1 MDKLLDKI
9 GCLVMLRFIWN
20 SWWRNKE
27 RFILLI
33 VGVLIIST
41 GLSYLV
47 GITQATNGTITD
59 ELQKRWESSYH
70 IVVRPEGSRS
80 VTEDKKLLEP
90 NYLSGLEGG
99 ITLEQ
104 YEKIKSMDSIDVAA
118 PISMMGYVYNSVQL
132 DKLNITEP
140 GVYRLKITEKTNTG
154 VDIDTTSGNL
164 YFTRGAWQPDG
175 TGKEYGA
182 SRFEGELDFGT
193 NVMLAGIDPEQESA
207 LVGINEA
214 MVEGKNSRFFT
225 YEDKPKVKEEDGL
238 IDTEIPVIVSNKEFV
253 DGKITYS
260 IEKLDLPFELSEQV
274 DTMEKVKQNGGK
286 EYLEKQKGIE
296 VEKREFN
303 TQEAHKKIV
312 GKLSEGS
319 LDGINTFHWM
329 PYKPSPVT
337 YRPVSSPYPERW
349 PFSYEV
355 EPYEVSE
362 DSQLAIDQSY
372 RPVKLF
378 SEDSSGWKR
387 LQFNFKGIFDPSKL
401 NISKD
406 PLTELPME
414 TYFPSKAQWV
424 IDKENQPVNPP
435 KEMKPLNN
443 PYGFLTKPPLI
454 LTTIDAAAKVLGNK
468 PISAIRV
475 KVSGVEKLTDESELI
490 LQQVAKRIE
499 EETGLITDITLG
511 SSPQP
516 ALTHIPGIEGKSNLG
531 WVQQPWIKLGS
542 SITIFQET
550 KVGFSGIIAS
560 VILVA
565 IVYVFS
571 SNLIMMF
578 SRKKEFAVLLS
589 LGWRPSKLSKLLF
602 IESTILG
609 ITVSTISWTILGFFF
624 LTNNI
629 DTSGWRVLLIGV
641 FGLII
646 YWMGMIIPAILVKRI
661 KPYEAMKQ
669 GEISK
674 QHKRI
679 TRAQS
684 IVGMTFNY
692 LVTMWKRTILSI
704 VSIAFPTSL
713 LIFFLFITFHL
724 RGVMYATWL
733 GEFVAM
739 EVGTM
744 HYIAMGVAILI
755 AILTTAEIIWQNVSE
770 RQSEIAVLK
779 ALGWQNKNIRL
790 LVLLEGGLSGLMA
803 GVIGLSLSFVI
814 IWSVYGQFPSEEL
827 LFLCG
832 TLLIPIATGI
842 LAASLPAEKAV
853 KIQPYQG
860 LQGTISNSQKTEKR
874 FKYVFGMT
882 GAGLIVAVLILLI
895 YSLPDTDGSQMT
907 NTRTP
912 SEQDKTEGEVIEV
925 YKNTNEDEESNSSE
939 GKKDIID
946 QYFEEAWKE
955 SKLGEQ
961 LDPNK
966 DGSEVFTFGNL
977 VTPPSDIIKE
987 DIESEL
993 ITIPLTFE
1001 RGQINEMPNGSIF
1014 YKPYFRIVDDKG
1026 NEYRPIDME
1035 INGREN
1041 WDQSFNLRAPG
1052 KADVLLTYE
1061 IPKVTNRLIL
1071 VLDIDGFEVGNIVVK
1086 IK

>member
-1 MDKLLDKI
+1 
-9 GCLVMLRFIWN
+9 MLRFIWN

-27 RFILLI
+27 RLILLI
-33 VGVLIIST
+33 IGVLIIST

-47 GITQATNGTITD
+47 GITQATDGTITD

-70 IVVRPEGSRS
+70 IVVRSDGSRS

-104 YEKIKSMDSIDVAA
+104 YEKIKSIDDIDVAA

-132 DKLNITEP
+132 DKLNITKP
-140 GVYRLKITEKTNTG
+140 GVYRLKITEETNTG
-154 VDIDTTSGNL
+154 VDTYTSTGNL
-164 YFTRGAWQPDG
+164 YFTKGGWQPEG
-175 TGKEYGA
+175 TGKEYGI
-182 SRFEGELDFGT
+182 SQFEGELGFGSE
-193 NVMLAGIDPEQESA
+193 VMLAGIDPEQESS
-207 LVGINEA
+207 LIGIDGA
-214 MVEGKNSRFFT
+214 MVESKNSRFFT
-225 YEDKPKVKEEDGL
+225 NEDEASVKEEDGQT
-238 IDTEIPVIVSNKEFV
+238 DTQIPVIISNQEFV
-253 DGKITYS
+253 DGNITFS
-260 IEKLDLPFELSEQV
+260 VEKLDLPFEPAEQGE
-274 DTMEKVKQNGGK
+274 TMEKVKQNGGM
-286 EYLEKQKGIE
+286 EYLEKQNGKDI
-296 VEKREFN
+296 EKRVFTTE
-303 TQEAHKKIV
+303 QAHKKIISQLSK
-312 GKLSEGS
+312 GSSEG
-319 LDGINTFHWM
+319 LDAFHWM
-329 PYKPSPVT
+329 AYKPSPVT

-355 EPYEVSE
+355 QPYKIPE
-362 DSQLAIDQSY
+362 DSLLAVDHSY
-372 RPVKLF
+372 RPVHLF

-387 LQFNFKGIFDPSKL
+387 LQFDFKGIFDPRKL

-435 KEMKPLNN
+435 TDMKPLNN

-454 LTTIDAAAKVLGNK
+454 LTTIDAAAKVLGDK

-475 KVSGVEKLTDESELI
+475 KVSGVEKLTDESEQI
-490 LQQVAKRIE
+490 LQQVAERIE
-499 EETGLITDITLG
+499 NETGLITDITLG

-516 ALTHIPGIEGKSNLG
+516 ALTHIPGIEGKENLG

-609 ITVSTISWTILGFFF
+609 LTVSSISWLILGFFY
-624 LTNNI
+624 LTNDI
-629 DTSGWRVLLIGV
+629 DTSVRRILLIGV
-641 FGLII
+641 FGIVI
-646 YWMGMIIPAILVKRI
+646 YWLGMIIPALLVKRI

-669 GEISK
+669 GEISR
-674 QHKRI
+674 QYKRI

-692 LVTMWKRTILSI
+692 LVTMWKRTALSI

-713 LIFFLFITFHL
+713 LIFFLFITFRL
-724 RGVMYATWL
+724 RGIMYATWL

-790 LVLLEGGLSGLMA
+790 LVLLEGGISGFLA
-803 GVIGLSLSFVI
+803 GLVGLGLAFII
-814 IWSVYGQFPSEEL
+814 IWSMYGEIPSGEM
-827 LFLCG
+827 LFLFG
-832 TLLIPIATGI
+832 TLLIPILTGV
-842 LAASLPAEKAV
+842 LAAILPAEKAV

-860 LQGTISNSQKTEKR
+860 LQGTISNSKGTEKR
-874 FKYVFGMT
+874 FKYAFGVA
-882 GAGLIVAVLILLI
+882 GAGLTVAILTLLFL
-895 YSLPDTDGSQMT
+895 SLPDTEGSQMASTLAPT
-907 NTRTP
+907 NQEGTV
-912 SEQDKTEGEVIEV
+912 GEVTEAFKDTKV
-925 YKNTNEDEESNSSE
+925 NEESTKSE
-939 GKKDIID
+939 GSDNIIE
-946 QYFEEAWKE
+946 QYLESAWVD
-955 SKLGEQ
+955 SKLGERID
-961 LDPNK
+961 LNK
-966 DGSEVFTFGNL
+966 DGSEVFSFGDL
-977 VTPPSDIIKE
+977 TAPPADITKE
-987 DIESEL
+987 DDNSEL
-993 ITIPLTFE
+993 LTIPLTFE
-1001 RGQINEMPNGSIF
+1001 RMQIDDKPNGSIF
-1014 YKPYFRIVDDKG
+1014 YKPYFRVVDEKG
-1026 NEYRPIDME
+1026 IEYRPKDMK
-1035 INGREN
+1035 IVGREN
-1041 WDQSFNLRAPG
+1041 WDKSFNLRAPG
-1052 KADVLLTYE
+1052 KAEALLTYE
-1061 IPKVTNRLIL
+1061 VSKKFKAFNT
-1071 VLDIDGFEVGNIVVK
+1071 GNGC
-1086 IK
+1086 